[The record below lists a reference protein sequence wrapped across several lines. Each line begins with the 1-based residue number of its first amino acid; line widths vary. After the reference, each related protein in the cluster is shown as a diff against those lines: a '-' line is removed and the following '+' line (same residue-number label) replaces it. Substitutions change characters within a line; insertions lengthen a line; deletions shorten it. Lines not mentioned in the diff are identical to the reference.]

1 MKKLTGY
8 IFASAVMMILLAP
21 NRLAAQDS
29 LGDYLK
35 QAAEANPGL
44 RARFNEYMASLERI
58 PQAGAL
64 PDPQLAF
71 GYFISPVETRMGP
84 QLLKISASQMFPW
97 FGTLKARENLS
108 VMAAKSSYE
117 QFAEARSK
125 LFYDVKAAYY
135 DLYFNQ
141 KAIENTALKIDILRN
156 LRNLAVS
163 RFESG
168 LVSAVD
174 ELRLKWR

>member
-1 MKKLTGY
+1 MAQSGY
-8 IFASAVMMILLAP
+8 HEQGHF
-21 NRLAAQDS
+21 
-29 LGDYLK
+29 
-35 QAAEANPGL
+35 
-44 RARFNEYMASLERI
+44 
-58 PQAGAL
+58 
-64 PDPQLAF
+64 DPQLAF

-135 DLYFNQ
+135 DLYFNR
-141 KAIENTALKIDILRN
+141 KAIENTIQGMNILRN
-156 LRNLAVS
+156 LNHS
-163 RFESG
+163 
-168 LVSAVD
+168 
-174 ELRLKWR
+174 LKI